1 MTAIPSWFT
10 ANKAICFLKE
20 VQTSLGTT
28 SVVGLLRGE
37 IHKYMGKLY
46 ALFTIVSTL
55 VRQFVLPNPFACFG
69 DNAIL
74 INWIAE
80 PILHVVAYANVGL
93 FYIRGSEPLLG
104 SIGYLFT
111 YACLVGFLWVL
122 GIFSFA
128 WWWVLI
134 VVIALIATI
143 IGIRYLLNLLD
154 GGF

>member
-1 MTAIPSWFT
+1 
-10 ANKAICFLKE
+10 
-20 VQTSLGTT
+20 
-28 SVVGLLRGE
+28 
-37 IHKYMGKLY
+37 MGKLY

-55 VRQFVLPNPFACFG
+55 VRQFALPNPFECFG

-80 PILHVVAYANVGL
+80 PILHVVAYAIVGL
-93 FYIRGSEPLLG
+93 FYSKGSEPLLG

-111 YACLVGFLWVL
+111 YACLIGVLWVL
-122 GIFSFA
+122 GIFTFA

-134 VVIALIATI
+134 VVFALIAVF